1 MGGGMV
7 KKFIRHVTFLIFLQ
21 LIWQNDPDM
30 RDEQEFMEMT
40 ARCERMLF
48 KVCLFYTDRQPD
60 NVRDMYQDIVC
71 NLWQAWPSFRHES
84 KENTWVYRVA
94 LNTAAAQLRKRSHRP
109 SIVLLSDEMV
119 STLVD
124 CQQDELSNRLYRLID
139 HLSKADKSL
148 ILLYLDKIPYN
159 QIAEIVGVNE
169 VAARKR
175 VERIKQK
182 LITLNTEDHGENI

>member
-1 MGGGMV
+1 M
-7 KKFIRHVTFLIFLQ
+7 K
-21 LIWQNDPDM
+21 
-30 RDEQEFMEMT
+30 DEQEFMEMT
-40 ARCERMLF
+40 ARCERILF

-71 NLWQAWPSFRHES
+71 NLWQAWPSFRHEC

-94 LNTAAAQLRKRSHRP
+94 LNTAAAQLRKRSRTP

-119 STLVD
+119 TTLVD
-124 CQQDELSNRLYRLID
+124 CQQDELSNRLYGLID
-139 HLSKADKSL
+139 QLSKADKSL

-169 VAARKR
+169 AAARKR

-182 LITLNTEDHGENI
+182 LITLNTKDHGKNI